1 MADKTADAIKL
12 NLRLPKALHKRL
24 TRQARR
30 NNVSLN
36 TEIVNQLEG
45 SAAAEIKKVIE
56 ATRPYHEEALKAA
69 TAGATAGTMALLANF
84 FRGFIAAGE
93 GQPLS
98 EQDLRLRHRMIKG
111 LDAWP
116 DPDTAGTMALGKL
129 FRGFPLSEQETMAV
143 IKLFRGLA
151 AGEGQPLSEQDLR
164 LRHRM
169 INAWPDPDGVLQR
182 AGREMR
188 SAQDEAVRPAKESE
202 QK

>member
-1 MADKTADAIKL
+1 MVLSKEAMADKTADAIKL

-98 EQDLRLRHRMIKG
+98 EQDLRLRHRMI
-111 LDAWP
+111 
-116 DPDTAGTMALGKL
+116 
-129 FRGFPLSEQETMAV
+129 
-143 IKLFRGLA
+143 
-151 AGEGQPLSEQDLR
+151 
-164 LRHRM
+164 
-169 INAWPDPDGVLQR
+169 NAWPDPDGVLQR